1 LEKNKTLAKKKRS
14 EELFIQSKQQLTE
27 LRKDAEDGNIILA
40 YLDES
45 GFDAVHPNQYA
56 WTPKGERH
64 LIQANRGERLNL
76 LGALLST
83 GDFFAQKVWKST
95 TTDVFSCFISNLV
108 EFINA
113 GDKKVVF
120 VLDNASIHTSKIMKC
135 VIKFYKIQNVEFL
148 FTPPYSPEL
157 NKIERLWHKMK
168 YTWMTAKRRT
178 KKELEETVD
187 EIINGF
193 GEKYKFNF

>member
-1 LEKNKTLAKKKRS
+1 
-14 EELFIQSKQQLTE
+14 
-27 LRKDAEDGNIILA
+27 
-40 YLDES
+40 
-45 GFDAVHPNQYA
+45 
-56 WTPKGERH
+56 
-64 LIQANRGERLNL
+64 
-76 LGALLST
+76 
-83 GDFFAQKVWKST
+83 
-95 TTDVFSCFISNLV
+95 VFSCFVSHLV
-108 EFINA
+108 EFVNA

-120 VLDNASIHTSKIMKC
+120 VLDNASIHTSKIMKN

-168 YTWMTAKRRT
+168 YTWMMAKRRT
-178 KKELEETVD
+178 KKELEESVD